1 MKNSDQPPELPQNEK
16 APRAATL
23 GASNVHQLY
32 GKGDDM
38 NYRAIEANRQPT
50 AGQSLIPVKQGA
62 IGGVPTMVC
71 DARELHKFLGVG
83 KRFTTWMQDRVKQYG
98 FIEGEDFLPSLGESA
113 GGRPSTEYQ
122 LSLDMAK
129 ELAMVENN
137 DQGRRARRYFIEM
150 ERRALALAQ
159 KARPSMTAQYPQQGT
174 TTLSYEGFKFRI
186 IWLQG
191 SPWFAAIDVC
201 RALVLRDSNTILRY
215 LPAEQKQK
223 IRSGKSDIHIIS
235 LAGFNIATLRADE
248 RRADKLRRWVDNALT
263 TAMSPEN
270 ALDNLIPE
278 SYDRTHEPAART
290 YSEDAMLQMIG
301 RKRFCATMEPDGGL
315 RLREIPDGVFMLKPT
330 EMPSWISDPA
340 GCPQEI
346 LPQLLVAISQRMG
359 TRALH

>member
-1 MKNSDQPPELPQNEK
+1 MNS
-16 APRAATL
+16 
-23 GASNVHQLY
+23 SS
-32 GKGDDM
+32 
-38 NYRAIEANRQPT
+38 IETNRQPT
-50 AGQSLIPVKQGA
+50 TGQSLIPVKQGA

-71 DARELHKFLGVG
+71 DGRELHAFLGNRDHFSMWIRNRIEKFG
-83 KRFTTWMQDRVKQYG
+83 FEENQDFTIASGNSEAKR
-98 FIEGEDFLPSLGESA
+98 
-113 GGRPSTEYQ
+113 GGSNRKDYT
-122 LSLDMAK
+122 LALDMAK

-137 DQGRRARRYFIEM
+137 DQGRRARRYFIDM
-150 ERRALALAQ
+150 ERRALTLSQ

-235 LAGFNIATLRADE
+235 LAGFNIATLRGEE

-278 SYDRTHEPAART
+278 SYERSQEPAVRT
-290 YSEDAMLQMIG
+290 YSEDAMLQLIG

-330 EMPSWISDPA
+330 EMPGWISDPA

-359 TRALH
+359 ARALH